1 MSKSDARKLGKSL
14 AMSKREEQR
23 LAENITPDDPGE
35 QVVLGMSERFRVVR
49 KSLRLF
55 KNVPDE
61 AAIVF
66 DRNE

>member
-1 MSKSDARKLGKSL
+1 MSKSDARRLGKSL

-35 QVVLGMSERFRVVR
+35 QVVLGVSERFRVVR

-55 KNVPDE
+55 RKVPDE

-66 DRNE
+66 DSNI